1 MAAKDIFHQQVRRAL
16 EKDGWTVTDD
26 PLSLKWLGTTL
37 QIDLGAERLIAA
49 QKDTQ
54 QIAVEIKSFLSR
66 SRIDDLENA
75 LGQLVLYRYLLREQE
90 PQRVLYLAVHEDVYV
105 TFLSQPHVAKL
116 LEVETIRLFIFDPQ
130 AEEITKWIS

>member
-1 MAAKDIFHQQVRRAL
+1 MAAKDIFHQQVQRAL

-49 QKDTQ
+49 QKDAQ
-54 QIAVEIKSFLSR
+54 LIAVEIKSFLSR

-75 LGQLVLYRYLLREQE
+75 LGQLVWYRYLLREQE
-90 PQRVLYLAVHEDVYV
+90 PPTGVVPGGSRRCLC
-105 TFLSQPHVAKL
+105 HVSEPAACRQ
-116 LEVETIRLFIFDPQ
+116 IAGSGNHSAHYF
-130 AEEITKWIS
+130 